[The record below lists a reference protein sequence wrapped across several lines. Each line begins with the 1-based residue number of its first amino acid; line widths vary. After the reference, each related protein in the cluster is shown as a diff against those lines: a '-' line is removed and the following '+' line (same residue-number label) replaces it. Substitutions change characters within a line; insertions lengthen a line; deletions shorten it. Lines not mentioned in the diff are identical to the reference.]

1 MITGQIKN
9 QIDQI
14 WNTFWESA
22 GITNPMSV
30 LEQMTYLFFMK
41 LLDDAERQREKI
53 SQELDLGELDNPTFP
68 LGYWHNPETD
78 EDVPGQSL
86 RWHNF
91 KQLEPD
97 AMFRTI
103 QRDVFPFIKHLNSGE
118 DSAYSRFM
126 GNANFL
132 IASPRALV
140 KIVDG
145 STPSK

>member
-41 LLDDAERQREKI
+41 LLDDAERQSEKI

-68 LGYWHNPETD
+68 LG
-78 EDVPGQSL
+78 
-86 RWHNF
+86 
-91 KQLEPD
+91 
-97 AMFRTI
+97 
-103 QRDVFPFIKHLNSGE
+103 
-118 DSAYSRFM
+118 
-126 GNANFL
+126 
-132 IASPRALV
+132 ASN
-140 KIVDG
+140 I
-145 STPSK
+145 